1 MTAPLHAIAIDLISG
16 ASQTLP
22 DRLGRA
28 LHAQVMAWLGHGDA
42 ALAEAIHATDLMPF
56 SLSLPQGPGQHLEP
70 GDRATLTVGLLSGE
84 IVQPLL
90 HGLATWDAR
99 PCLLAELDFRLE
111 GVSAVPGDRPAVMAT
126 SYEDLAARE
135 SLGKDIKLRFRSPT
149 SFKQQQGIQVFPL
162 PELVFGS
169 LERRWNHFAPAAVQ
183 LPPTDWTGWVAAYDL
198 KTVVWP
204 GKAGVEIGAVG
215 WARYRFAEESVQ
227 QAASTLARFAEF
239 AGVGRK
245 TAQGFGQTQLCLEP
259 EEKARGAKRRKSAR
273 KPEES
278 LSPLRP
284 KLKPKQR

>member
-1 MTAPLHAIAIDLISG
+1 MTTPLHAIAIDLISG
-16 ASQTLP
+16 AAQTLP

-42 ALAEAIHATDLMPF
+42 ALAEAIHAADLMPF
-56 SLSLPQGPGQHLEP
+56 SLSLPQLPGQHLEP
-70 GDRATLTVGLLSGE
+70 GDRLTLTVGLLSGDV
-84 IVQPLL
+84 VQPLL

-111 GVSAVPGDRPAVMAT
+111 GVSAVPGDRPQVMVA
-126 SYEDLAARE
+126 SYEELAACE
-135 SLGKDIKLRFRSPT
+135 SLGKDIALCFRSPT
-149 SFKQQQGIQVFPL
+149 SFKQQHGIQVFPL
-162 PELVFGS
+162 PELVFGG

-183 LPPTDWTGWVAAYDL
+183 LPPTDWTGWVAAYNL

-227 QAASTLARFAEF
+227 RAASVLARFAEF

-245 TAQGFGQTQLCLEP
+245 TAQGFGRTQLRLEA
-259 EEKARGAKRRKSAR
+259 EEKVRGAKRRK
-273 KPEES
+273 PEES
-278 LSPLRP
+278 SSPSRP
-284 KLKPKQR
+284 KLKPKPH

>member
-1 MTAPLHAIAIDLISG
+1 MTTPLHAIAIDLISG

-70 GDRATLTVGLLSGE
+70 GDRLTLTVGLLSGE
-84 IVQPLL
+84 VVQPLL
-90 HGLATWDAR
+90 HGLATWDTR
-99 PCLLAELDFRLE
+99 PCVLAELDFQLE
-111 GVSAVPGDRPAVMAT
+111 GVSAVPGDRPQVIAT
-126 SYEDLAARE
+126 SYEELAAQE
-135 SLGKDIKLRFRSPT
+135 SLGKDVALQFCAPT
-149 SFKQQQGIQVFPL
+149 SFKQQHGIQVFPL
-162 PELVFGS
+162 PELVFGG

-183 LPPTDWTGWVAAYDL
+183 LPPTDWTGWVAAYNL

-245 TAQGFGQTQLCLEP
+245 TAQGFGRTQLRLEA
-259 EEKARGAKRRKSAR
+259 EAGARGAKQR

-278 LSPLRP
+278 SSRSRP
-284 KLKPKQR
+284 KLKPRPH